1 MDYEADVSMPFTLME
16 WIQQIGVMVLGT
28 VILSFIGAIG
38 IVAWG
43 YIEAGYY
50 TVKHWLALRRIAR
63 EERELRERRGW

>member
-1 MDYEADVSMPFTLME
+1 MDYAADVSMPFTLME

-43 YIEAGYY
+43 YIEAGFYE
-50 TVKHWLALRRIAR
+50 VKHWLALRRIAR
-63 EERELRERRGW
+63 EELAERLRRGL